1 MHPTQKKITKI
12 KDFLSKKKRWLW
24 LIVFITIVII
34 ALIVRSR
41 GRNQETKFSE
51 YQLSRQD
58 ISQTL
63 VLSGILDAK
72 ERVYLN
78 FLAGGRL
85 VYLGAKEGDWVEKWQ
100 TIATVDYRDLQ
111 KNLEKNLNF
120 YENNRLDWD
129 AQLEEDKDQVLDDD
143 ETRARQQQQNLLENT
158 VLDVELVSVAVNN
171 RVMSAP
177 FAGVVLTVPSPVVG
191 VTLSPSDVFE
201 LVNPQTLLVRAE
213 VDEIDLS
220 LLSVGQKAN
229 LIFDSYP
236 EENIESEISF
246 IALKSTA
253 GSTGTVFKLELPM
266 TGIEDLSKYRIGM
279 NADVEIEL
287 AKNTDVLVIPLEAIS
302 NQQGQTIVK
311 VKSQNRQ
318 GYEERIIELGLES
331 DETAEVVSGLEEGE
345 IILIED

>member
-1 MHPTQKKITKI
+1 MTNIKKDKKITK
-12 KDFLSKKKRWLW
+12 LLANKKLRRW
-24 LIVFITIVII
+24 FI
-34 ALIVRSR
+34 ALIIIVLMILIFWNR
-41 GRNQETKFSE
+41 GRNKQSEFSE
-51 YQLSRQD
+51 YQLSRQY

-78 FLAGGRL
+78 FLAGGKL
-85 VYLGAKEGDWVEKWQ
+85 VYLGAKEGDWVKKWQ
-100 TIATVDYRDLQ
+100 TIATIDYQDLQ
-111 KNLEKNLNF
+111 KNLEKNLNY
-120 YENNRLDWD
+120 YENSRLDWD

-143 ETRARQQQQNLLENT
+143 ETRARKQEQNLLENT
-158 VLDVELVSVAVNN
+158 VLDVESISVAVNN

-177 FAGVVLTVPSPVVG
+177 FAGVLLTIPTPVIG

-220 LLSVGQKAN
+220 LLSIGQKAN

-236 EENIESEISF
+236 DEIIDSEISF

-266 TGIEDLSKYRIGM
+266 PGIEDLSKYRIGM

-287 AKNTDVLVIPLEAIS
+287 AKKTNVLVVPLEAIN
-302 NQQGQTIVK
+302 NQDGQTMVK

-318 GYEERIIELGLES
+318 GYEEKVVELGLES
-331 DETAEVVSGLEEGE
+331 DEAVEVVNGLNEGDVV
-345 IILIED
+345 LIES

>member
-1 MHPTQKKITKI
+1 MPNKKKKTKI
-12 KDFLSKKKRWLW
+12 KNFLLNKKRRWLLVVF
-24 LIVFITIVII
+24 LIIIIV
-34 ALIVRSR
+34 ALIFWRGSR
-41 GRNQETKFSE
+41 NKQVEFSE

-63 VLSGILDAK
+63 VLSGTLDAK

-111 KNLEKNLNF
+111 KNLEKSLNS

-143 ETRARQQQQNLLENT
+143 EARVRQQQQNLLENT
-158 VLDVELVSVAVNN
+158 VLDVELISVAVVN
-171 RVMSAP
+171 RVPSTYYD
-177 FAGVVLTVPSPVVG
+177 GILLTVPSPVTG

-201 LVNPQTLLVRAE
+201 LVNPQTILIRAE

-220 LLSVGQKAN
+220 MLSLGQKAK

-236 EENIESEISF
+236 DESIESEISF

-266 TGIEDLSKYRIGM
+266 LGIEDLSKYRIGM

-287 AKNTDVLVIPLEAIS
+287 AKKTDILAIPLEAIN
-302 NQQGQTIVK
+302 NQQGQTIVR